1 MRNVGLIVKREYLA
15 GVRTRGFWIT
25 TLLMPLLI
33 ALLLALPARLASYRP
48 GVSRNIVVITSGADF
63 GEALRKELEKQG
75 QNSGVKY
82 QVTLSTHATAAEREA
97 LLARVARGEL
107 DGYLWATDEALAARN
122 FQYTARAT
130 NDFLEM
136 ASLNVAV
143 FRAAISQRLAV
154 RGVARED
161 LDDVMRSVRLETIR
175 VEQGRESAWSSRGM
189 VMMTFLLVTSLYGL
203 VLMYGVI
210 LMRSVLEEKNSRIME
225 VLLSAVTARQLMA
238 GKILGV
244 GAVGM
249 TQMLL
254 WAGMAAM
261 AVGPMLM
268 KWKDV
273 AAGVQLPPGAFLFF
287 PVFFVLGY
295 LLYSA
300 LWATL
305 AAVVNSEPEAYH
317 LQTFVMLPLLFSVI
331 MVLFIIRQPSTQ
343 LAVVLS
349 MIPFC
354 APVLMYVRILV
365 ETPPAWQ
372 IALCLALLVGTA
384 WALLVVCSRVY
395 RIGILMYGKRPT
407 LPEIWKWMRYA

>member
-1 MRNVGLIVKREYLA
+1 MRNVWLIVKREYLS

-25 TLLMPLLI
+25 TLFMPLLI
-33 ALLLALPARLASYRP
+33 SLLLILPARLANYRP
-48 GVSRNIVVITSGADF
+48 DVARNIVVVTSTTDF
-63 GEALRKELEKQG
+63 GEALRTELEKQG

-82 QVTLSTHATAAEREA
+82 KVALSTNATPAERDA
-97 LLARVARGEL
+97 LRAHVASGEL
-107 DGYLWATDEALAARN
+107 DGYLWATDEALQERN
-122 FQYTARAT
+122 FQYVARAT

-143 FRAAISQRLAV
+143 FRASISQRLAV
-154 RGVARED
+154 RGVSRGD

-189 VMMTFLLVTSLYGL
+189 VTMTFLLVTSLYGL

-249 TQMLL
+249 TQMLIWGL
-254 WAGMAAM
+254 MAVAT
-261 AVGPMLM
+261 VGPMLM

-273 AAGVQLPPGAFLFF
+273 AAGIQLPPGALIFF

-305 AAVVNSEPEAYH
+305 AAVVNSEQEAYH
-317 LQTFVMLPLLFSVI
+317 LQTFVMLPLLFSII
-331 MVLFIIRQPSTQ
+331 MVLFIIRQPNTP

-372 IALCLALLVGTA
+372 IALCLTLLAGTT
-384 WALLVVCSRVY
+384 WGLLVVCSRVY

>member
-1 MRNVGLIVKREYLA
+1 MRNVWLIVRREYLA
-15 GVRTRGFWIT
+15 GIRTRGFWIT
-25 TLLMPLLI
+25 TLLMPLLV
-33 ALLLALPARLASYRP
+33 ALLLALPARLANYRP
-48 GVSRNIVVITSGADF
+48 DIARNIVVVTSTADF
-63 GEALRKELEKQG
+63 GEALRKELDKQG
-75 QNSGVKY
+75 QNSGIKY
-82 QVTLSTHATAAEREA
+82 NVTLSTTATQAERDA
-97 LLARVARGEL
+97 LRGRVASGEL

-122 FQYTARAT
+122 FQYVARAT

-154 RGVARED
+154 RGVSRGD

-244 GAVGM
+244 GSVGI
-249 TQMLL
+249 TQMLI
-254 WAGMAAM
+254 WGVM
-261 AVGPMLM
+261 AVLAVSPMLV
-268 KWKDV
+268 KWRDV
-273 AAGVQLPPGAFLFF
+273 AAGIQLPPGAIVFF

-305 AAVVNSEPEAYH
+305 AAVVNSEQEAYH
-317 LQTFVMLPLLFSVI
+317 LQTFVMLPMLFSVI
-331 MVLFIIRQPSTQ
+331 MVLFIIRQPSTP
-343 LAVVLS
+343 LSVALS
-349 MIPFC
+349 MIPFS
-354 APVLMYVRILV
+354 APLLMYVRILV
-365 ETPPAWQ
+365 ETPPTWQ
-372 IALCLALLVGTA
+372 IALCLALLTGTT
-384 WALLVVCSRVY
+384 WALLVACSRVY

>member
-1 MRNVGLIVKREYLA
+1 MRNVWLIVRREYLA

-25 TLLMPLLI
+25 TLLMPLLVSF
-33 ALLLALPARLASYRP
+33 LLILPARLANYRP
-48 GVSRNIVVITSGADF
+48 NVVRNIVVVTSEAGF
-63 GEALRKELEKQG
+63 GEALLKELEKQG
-75 QNSGVKY
+75 QNSGITYKVA
-82 QVTLSTHATAAEREA
+82 LSTNATAAEREV
-97 LLARVARGEL
+97 LRGRVAAGEL

-122 FQYTARAT
+122 FQYVARAT

-143 FRAAISQRLAV
+143 FRAAISQRLAL
-154 RGVARED
+154 RGVNRGD

-175 VEQGRESAWSSRGM
+175 IEQGRESAWSSRGM

-210 LMRSVLEEKNSRIME
+210 LMRSVLEEKSSRIME

-254 WAGMAAM
+254 WGMMAAM
-261 AVGPMLM
+261 AVGPMLL

-273 AAGVQLPPGAFLFF
+273 VAGIQLPPGAILFL

-305 AAVVNSEPEAYH
+305 AAVVNSEQEAYH
-317 LQTFVMLPLLFSVI
+317 LQTFVMLPMLFSVI
-331 MVLFIIRQPSTQ
+331 MVLFVMRQPSTP
-343 LAVVLS
+343 LS
-349 MIPFC
+349 VALSLIPFC

-372 IALCLALLVGTA
+372 IALCLALLVGTT

>member
-1 MRNVGLIVKREYLA
+1 MRNVWLIVKREYLS

-33 ALLLALPARLASYRP
+33 SLLLVLPARLANYRP
-48 GVSRNIVVITSGADF
+48 DVARNIVVVTSSNDF
-63 GEALRKELEKQG
+63 GEALRAELEKQG
-75 QNSGVKY
+75 QSSGVKY
-82 QVTLSTHATAAEREA
+82 KVTLSTNATPAERDA
-97 LLARVARGEL
+97 LRARVASGEV

-122 FQYTARAT
+122 FQYVARAT

-143 FRAAISQRLAV
+143 FRAAISQRLV
-154 RGVARED
+154 DRGVSRGD
-161 LDDVMRSVRLETIR
+161 LDDVMRTVRLETIR
-175 VEQGRESAWSSRGM
+175 IEQGQESAWSSRGM

-249 TQMLL
+249 TQMLI
-254 WAGMAAM
+254 WGMMAAA
-261 AVGPMLM
+261 AVSPMLM
-268 KWKDV
+268 KWQDV
-273 AAGVQLPPGAFLFF
+273 AAGIQFPPGALIFF
-287 PVFFVLGY
+287 PIFFVLGY

-305 AAVVNSEPEAYH
+305 AAVVNSEQEAYH

-331 MVLFIIRQPSTQ
+331 MVLFIMRQPSTP

-349 MIPFC
+349 LIPFC

-372 IALCLALLVGTA
+372 IVLCLALLIGTT
-384 WALLVVCSRVY
+384 WGLLLVCSRVY

>member
-1 MRNVGLIVKREYLA
+1 MRNVWLIVRREYLA

-25 TLLMPLLI
+25 TLLMPLLVS
-33 ALLLALPARLASYRP
+33 LLVALPARLANYRP
-48 GVSRNIVVITSGADF
+48 DISRNIVVITSSADF
-63 GEALRKELEKQG
+63 GEALRRELEKQG
-75 QNSGVKY
+75 QNSGIKY
-82 QVTLSTHATAAEREA
+82 NVTSSTTATQAERQA
-97 LLARVARGEL
+97 LRARVAAGEL

-122 FQYTARAT
+122 FQYVARAT
-130 NDFLEM
+130 NDFLEI

-143 FRAAISQRLAV
+143 FRAAISQRLAQ
-154 RGVARED
+154 RGVARGD

-175 VEQGRESAWSSRGM
+175 IEQGRESAWSSRGM

-210 LMRSVLEEKNSRIME
+210 LMRSVLEEKSSRIME

-249 TQMLL
+249 TQMLI
-254 WAGMAAM
+254 WAVMAAM

-268 KWKDV
+268 KWRDV
-273 AAGVQLPPGAFLFF
+273 VAGIQLPLSAFLFF

-305 AAVVNSEPEAYH
+305 AAVVNSEQEAYH
-317 LQTFVMLPLLFSVI
+317 LQTFVMLPMLFSVI
-331 MVLFIIRQPSTQ
+331 MVLFIIRQPSTP
-343 LAVVLS
+343 LSVALS

-354 APVLMYVRILV
+354 APLLMYVRILV

-372 IALCLALLVGTA
+372 IALCLALLTGTT
-384 WALLVVCSRVY
+384 WALLVLCSRVY

>member
-1 MRNVGLIVKREYLA
+1 MRNVWLIVKREYLA

-25 TLLMPLLI
+25 TLLMPLLV
-33 ALLLALPARLASYRP
+33 ALLVALPARLANYRP
-48 GVSRNIVVITSGADF
+48 GVARNIVIVTSGADF
-63 GEALRKELEKQG
+63 GEALRQELEKQG
-75 QNSGVKY
+75 QNSGIKY
-82 QVTLSTHATAAEREA
+82 KVTLSTDSTAAEREA
-97 LLARVARGEL
+97 LRARVAAGEL

-122 FQYTARAT
+122 FQYVARAT
-130 NDFLEM
+130 NDFLEI

-143 FRAAISQRLAV
+143 FRAAISQRLV
-154 RGVARED
+154 LRGVARTD

-254 WAGMAAM
+254 WGVMAAM

-268 KWKDV
+268 RWKDV
-273 AAGVQLPPGAFLFF
+273 VAGIQLPPGAIVFF

-305 AAVVNSEPEAYH
+305 AAVVNSEQEAYH
-317 LQTFVMLPLLFSVI
+317 LQTFVMLPMLFSVI
-331 MVLFIIRQPSTQ
+331 MVLFIMRQPSTP
-343 LAVVLS
+343 LAVGLS

-354 APVLMYVRILV
+354 APLLMYVRILV

-372 IALCLALLVGTA
+372 IALCLTLLVGTT

>member
-1 MRNVGLIVKREYLA
+1 MRNVWLIVKREYLS

-25 TLLMPLLI
+25 TLLMPLLV
-33 ALLLALPARLASYRP
+33 ALLLGLPARLANYRP
-48 GVSRNIVVITSGADF
+48 EISRNIVIVASDAGF
-63 GEALRKELEKQG
+63 GEALRTELEKQG
-75 QNSGVKY
+75 QNSGVQYK
-82 QVTLSTHATAAEREA
+82 VTLSSNSTAAEREV
-97 LLARVARGEL
+97 LRARVASADL

-122 FQYTARAT
+122 FQYVARAT
-130 NDFLEM
+130 NDFLEI

-161 LDDVMRSVRLETIR
+161 LDDVMRLVRVETIR

-189 VMMTFLLVTSLYGL
+189 VVMTFLLVTSLYGL

-249 TQMLL
+249 TQMML
-254 WAGMAAM
+254 WFVMAAM

-268 KWKDV
+268 KWEDV
-273 AAGVQLPPGAFLFF
+273 VAGIQLPPGAIVFF

-305 AAVVNSEPEAYH
+305 AAVVNSEQEAYH

-331 MVLFIIRQPSTQ
+331 MVLFIMRQPSTP
-343 LAVVLS
+343 LSVVLS

-354 APVLMYVRILV
+354 APLLMYVRILV

-372 IALCLALLVGTA
+372 IALCLALLAGTT
-384 WALLVVCSRVY
+384 WGLLVVCSRVY

>member
-1 MRNVGLIVKREYLA
+1 MRNVWLIVRREYLA

-25 TLLMPLLI
+25 TLLMPLLV
-33 ALLLALPARLASYRP
+33 ALLVALPAQLANYRP
-48 GVSRNIVVITSGADF
+48 EVSRTIVVVTSSADF
-63 GEALRKELEKQG
+63 GEALRGELEKQSK
-75 QNSGVKY
+75 NSGIKY
-82 QVTLSTHATAAEREA
+82 NVTASTTATQTEREA
-97 LLARVARGEL
+97 LLARVAAGKL

-122 FQYTARAT
+122 FQYVARDT
-130 NDFLEM
+130 NDFLEI

-143 FRAAISQRLAV
+143 FRAAIGQRLAQ
-154 RGVARED
+154 RGVARGD

-175 VEQGRESAWSSRGM
+175 IEQGRESVWSSRGM

-210 LMRSVLEEKNSRIME
+210 LMRSVLEEKSSRIME

-249 TQMLL
+249 TQMLI
-254 WAGMAAM
+254 WAVMAAM
-261 AVGPMLM
+261 TVGPMLV
-268 KWKDV
+268 KWRDV
-273 AAGVQLPPGAFLFF
+273 VAGIQLPLSAFLFF

-305 AAVVNSEPEAYH
+305 AAVVNSEQEAYH
-317 LQTFVMLPLLFSVI
+317 LQTFVMLPMLFSVI
-331 MVLFIIRQPSTQ
+331 MVIFIIRQPSTP
-343 LAVVLS
+343 LSVVLS

-354 APVLMYVRILV
+354 APLLMYVRILV

-372 IALCLALLVGTA
+372 IALCLVLLTGTT
-384 WALLVVCSRVY
+384 WALLVLCSRVY

>member
-1 MRNVGLIVKREYLA
+1 MRNVWLIVRREYLA

-25 TLLMPLLI
+25 TLLMPLLV
-33 ALLLALPARLASYRP
+33 ALLLALPARLANYRP
-48 GVSRNIVVITSGADF
+48 DISRNIVVITSSADF
-63 GEALRKELEKQG
+63 GEALRAELEKQG
-75 QNSGVKY
+75 QNSGIKY
-82 QVTLSTHATAAEREA
+82 NITASTTATPAEREA
-97 LLARVARGEL
+97 LRARVASGEL

-122 FQYTARAT
+122 FQYVARAT

-143 FRAAISQRLAV
+143 FRAAISQRLAQ
-154 RGVARED
+154 RGVARGD

-175 VEQGRESAWSSRGM
+175 IEQGRENAWSSRGM

-210 LMRSVLEEKNSRIME
+210 LMRSVLEEKSSRIME

-249 TQMLL
+249 TQMLI
-254 WAGMAAM
+254 WALMAAM
-261 AVGPMLM
+261 AVGPMLI
-268 KWKDV
+268 KWRDV
-273 AAGVQLPPGAFLFF
+273 VAGIQLPLSAFLFF

-305 AAVVNSEPEAYH
+305 AAVVNSEQEAYH
-317 LQTFVMLPLLFSVI
+317 LQTFVMLPMLFSVI
-331 MVLFIIRQPSTQ
+331 MVLFIIRQPSTP

-354 APVLMYVRILV
+354 APLLMYVRILV

-372 IALCLALLVGTA
+372 IALCLALLTGTT
-384 WALLVVCSRVY
+384 WALLVLCSRVY

>member
-1 MRNVGLIVKREYLA
+1 MRNVWLIVKREYLS

-25 TLLMPLLI
+25 TLLMPLLV
-33 ALLLALPARLASYRP
+33 ALLLGLPAHLANYRP
-48 GVSRNIVVITSGADF
+48 GISRSIVVVASDSGF
-63 GEALRKELEKQG
+63 GEALRMELERQG
-75 QNSGVKY
+75 QNSGIKY
-82 QVTLSTHATAAEREA
+82 KITLSTNATEAERET
-97 LLARVARGEL
+97 LRARVAGSEL

-122 FQYTARAT
+122 FQYVARAT

-136 ASLNVAV
+136 ASLNIAV
-143 FRAAISQRLAV
+143 FRAAISQRLAM
-154 RGVARED
+154 RGVARGD

-175 VEQGRESAWSSRGM
+175 IEQGRESVWSSRGM
-189 VMMTFLLVTSLYGL
+189 LTMTFLLVTSLYGL

-210 LMRSVLEEKNSRIME
+210 LMRSVLEEKSSRIME

-249 TQMLL
+249 TQMAL
-254 WAGMAAM
+254 WFVMAAM
-261 AVGPMLM
+261 AVAPMLM
-268 KWKDV
+268 KWRDV
-273 AAGVQLPPGAFLFF
+273 AAGIQLPPGALAFF

-305 AAVVNSEPEAYH
+305 AAVVNSEQEAYH

-331 MVLFIIRQPSTQ
+331 MVLFIIRQPSTP
-343 LAVVLS
+343 LAVALS

-354 APVLMYVRILV
+354 APLLMYVRILV

-372 IALCLALLVGTA
+372 IALCLALLAGTT

-407 LPEIWKWMRYA
+407 LPEVWKWMRYA